1 MNIEATIAVEGVETT
16 DGRFVEPG
24 ALTWWPTLPV
34 YRLTENP
41 TPGGWGRRDLI
52 GSVESVWRE
61 GDRVVADLKLHD
73 DHGLTGSVSMCMEID
88 DIGLTGD
95 DAIDMGARWAVVS
108 GRIRAVTI
116 HQRPT
121 AAVWPE
127 CVFVFYPTEEVEE
140 KG

>member
-1 MNIEATIAVEGVETT
+1 MNIEATIAVEGVETK
-16 DGRFVEPG
+16 DGRFVEAG
-24 ALTWWPTLPV
+24 ALTWEPTLPV
-34 YRLTENP
+34 YRITDSTQAGP
-41 TPGGWGRRDLI
+41 GRRDLI
-52 GSVESVWRE
+52 GFVESAWRE

-88 DIGLTGD
+88 DIELTTD
-95 DAIDMGARWAVVS
+95 DAIVMGARWAVVS